1 VFLSN
6 LFASFIG
13 AAVSGLGQVA
23 EIMASVFAGQ
33 FSRAKDLTAA
43 MLEDMFMEGGKFD
56 PFSKPAEAITT
67 AFRAMETFQKGT
79 RSIARATAGQTRT
92 GGGATTAATAAAAVA
107 AGGPSDGI
115 TDAMIDAISFK
126 TGEEVLGGMP
136 LFETDELE
144 SMLQEL
150 VDDEWARHDEV
161 LANQERTFDALGAL
175 ISGDIG
181 GMLSSFQE
189 EIGGAVLK
197 IAPGLQ
203 GRMEAR
209 AGGAIAGAAG
219 LVGGG
224 VVQGAQLLA
233 QLGETGADAVAD
245 QAEAFLEAIVAG
257 LKELPKLLTDFLPE
271 LVGTLIPELLM
282 GIHESLPDIIWGVLK
297 AAVLLIKATLFDLPK
312 ALILGFAEL
321 FSDWWGKI
329 RDFFQNVFSFGGVDD
344 QQFQAGTGH
353 VDRTGMALVH
363 QGESIIPRGGV
374 AGQTTAAGMGGA
386 SAAPAV
392 TINTNVVDPN
402 SIPALVSE
410 IERHFGSYGRG
421 TSPLFS
427 GA

>member
-1 VFLSN
+1 
-6 LFASFIG
+6 
-13 AAVSGLGQVA
+13 
-23 EIMASVFAGQ
+23 
-33 FSRAKDLTAA
+33 
-43 MLEDMFMEGGKFD
+43 
-56 PFSKPAEAITT
+56 
-67 AFRAMETFQKGT
+67 
-79 RSIARATAGQTRT
+79 
-92 GGGATTAATAAAAVA
+92 
-107 AGGPSDGI
+107 
-115 TDAMIDAISFK
+115 
-126 TGEEVLGGMP
+126 LGGMP

-297 AAVLLIKATLFDLPK
+297 AAVLLIKAALFDLPK

-329 RDFFQNVFSFGGVDD
+329 RDFFKSVFSFGGVDD

-363 QGESIIPRGGV
+363 QGESIIPKGGV
-374 AGQTTAAGMGGA
+374 AGQTTAASMGGGV
-386 SAAPAV
+386 SAPAV

-402 SIPALVSE
+402 SIPAFVSE